1 MLGGRISLLSWER
14 RRESDKTWIG
24 MLFPGM
30 LRQRVRYAVNYS
42 PFLETTAARNI
53 VVFYGERLF
62 VCLVFTVISLPPSGL
77 LRDLHQGWVDCA
89 AAGRRFQLVLLL
101 HFLDTTFFFPFLST
115 NRRTCLGK

>member
-1 MLGGRISLLSWER
+1 
-14 RRESDKTWIG
+14 

-77 LRDLHQGWVDCA
+77 LRDLHQGWVDC
-89 AAGRRFQLVLLL
+89 LLLL
-101 HFLDTTFFFPFLST
+101 HFLDTTFFSPFFSFFSFQQI
-115 NRRTCLGK
+115 